1 MSIYSQSPSFH
12 QLWSLVWTYTRESD
26 VPSVSAAPELVGYN
40 IQIVRNECLFT
51 NQQHDITPTRYTPCI
66 HPPCMH
72 FTLCSLSS

>member
-26 VPSVSAAPELVGYN
+26 VPSVSRAPELVGYN
-40 IQIVRNECLFT
+40 IWIVKIECLFT

-66 HPPCMH
+66 HLPCMH
-72 FTLCSLSS
+72 FTLCSLSN